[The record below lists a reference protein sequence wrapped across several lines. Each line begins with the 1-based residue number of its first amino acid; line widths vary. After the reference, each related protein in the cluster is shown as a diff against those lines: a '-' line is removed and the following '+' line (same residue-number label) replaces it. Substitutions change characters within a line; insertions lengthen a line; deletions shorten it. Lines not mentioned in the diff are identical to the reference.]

1 MDRSRFEDLKRF
13 FEKEKYANLVSWAV
27 WDDNDIED
35 LSMFSNQNL
44 KETLPKLKD
53 SIVIMGLNASD
64 NADSR
69 KEIWAGFHNKHRGG
83 RDSWLREAVKSYP
96 FLEGAYMTDVFKIVE
111 SKSDKLKE
119 LIKDKTFCS
128 EQFDMLERELNRLG
142 DNLTIILI
150 GKDAE
155 QYFNL
160 FVKEKDG
167 NGSFRLLSIPHYAG
181 RLSKDDFLEKVGIIV
196 QAIKQ

>member
-35 LSMFSNQNL
+35 LSMFNNQNL

-69 KEIWAGFHNKHRGG
+69 KEI
-83 RDSWLREAVKSYP
+83 
-96 FLEGAYMTDVFKIVE
+96 
-111 SKSDKLKE
+111 
-119 LIKDKTFCS
+119 
-128 EQFDMLERELNRLG
+128 
-142 DNLTIILI
+142 
-150 GKDAE
+150 
-155 QYFNL
+155 
-160 FVKEKDG
+160 
-167 NGSFRLLSIPHYAG
+167 
-181 RLSKDDFLEKVGIIV
+181 
-196 QAIKQ
+196 